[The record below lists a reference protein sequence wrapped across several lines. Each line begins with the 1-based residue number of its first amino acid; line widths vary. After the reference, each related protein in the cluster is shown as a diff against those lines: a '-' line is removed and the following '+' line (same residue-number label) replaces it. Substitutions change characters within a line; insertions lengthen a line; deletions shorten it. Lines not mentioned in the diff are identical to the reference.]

1 MIYTITF
8 NPSLDYIMH
17 VDCFEEGETN
27 RSKQEEIYPGGK
39 GFNVSTILSRL
50 NLETTALG
58 FVAGFT
64 GEEIV
69 KELKERGFT
78 CDLCQLESGL
88 SRINVKMKGAKETEI
103 NGSGPDIPQEKL
115 DELFDKLNQLQE
127 NDILVLAGSIPSSLP
142 NDIYEQIMKKLDQQ
156 GIKIIVDATNDLL
169 KKVLPYH
176 PFLIKPNH
184 RELEEL
190 FNVKIENKEDLIHYA
205 RKLQEQGAIN
215 VLVSLGKDG
224 AILVSEDGHVYY
236 CAGAKET
243 EINGSGPDIPQEKLD
258 ELFEKLDHL
267 KENDTL
273 VLAGS
278 IPSSLPDDIY
288 EQIMKKLDQQG
299 IKIIVDATNDLL
311 KKVLPYHP
319 FLIKPN
325 HRELEE
331 LFNVKIENKEDL
343 IHYARKLQEQGAIN
357 VLVSLGKDGA
367 ILVSEDTHVYY
378 CAGAKGKLL
387 NSVGSGDSMV
397 AGFIAGYLKD
407 KKYDE
412 ALKLGSACGGATA
425 FSEDLA
431 EASMI
436 QEVYKQLQVEEL

>member
-1 MIYTITF
+1 MLIVLKKGKQTVQSKKKFENF
-8 NPSLDYIMH
+8 NQLPIDGVVIRN
-17 VDCFEEGETN
+17 FEA
-27 RSKQEEIYPGGK
+27 
-39 GFNVSTILSRL
+39 F
-50 NLETTALG
+50 
-58 FVAGFT
+58 FF
-64 GEEIV
+64 
-69 KELKERGFT
+69 LKERGFD
-78 CDLCQLESGL
+78 CDLCQLENGL

-115 DELFDKLNQLQE
+115 NELFEKLDHLQE

-142 NDIYEQIMKKLDQQ
+142 SDIYEQIMKKLDQQ

-169 KKVLPYH
+169 KKALPYH

-190 FNVKIENKEDLIHYA
+190 FNVKIENQEDLIFYA

-224 AILVSEDGHVYY
+224 AILVSED
-236 CAGAKET
+236 
-243 EINGSGPDIPQEKLD
+243 D
-258 ELFEKLDHL
+258 
-267 KENDTL
+267 
-273 VLAGS
+273 
-278 IPSSLPDDIY
+278 
-288 EQIMKKLDQQG
+288 
-299 IKIIVDATNDLL
+299 
-311 KKVLPYHP
+311 
-319 FLIKPN
+319 
-325 HRELEE
+325 
-331 LFNVKIENKEDL
+331 
-343 IHYARKLQEQGAIN
+343 
-357 VLVSLGKDGA
+357 
-367 ILVSEDTHVYY
+367 HVYY

-407 KKYDE
+407 KKYDV

-436 QEVYKQLQVEEL
+436 QEVYKQLKVKEL

>member
-58 FVAGFT
+58 LVAGFT

-69 KELKERGFT
+69 KELKERGFD
-78 CDLCQLESGL
+78 CDLCQLENGL

-115 DELFDKLNQLQE
+115 NELFEKLDHLQE

-142 NDIYEQIMKKLDQQ
+142 SDIYEQIMKKLDQQ

-190 FNVKIENKEDLIHYA
+190 FNVKIENQEDLIFYA

-224 AILVSEDGHVYY
+224 AILVSED
-236 CAGAKET
+236 
-243 EINGSGPDIPQEKLD
+243 D
-258 ELFEKLDHL
+258 
-267 KENDTL
+267 
-273 VLAGS
+273 
-278 IPSSLPDDIY
+278 
-288 EQIMKKLDQQG
+288 
-299 IKIIVDATNDLL
+299 
-311 KKVLPYHP
+311 
-319 FLIKPN
+319 
-325 HRELEE
+325 
-331 LFNVKIENKEDL
+331 
-343 IHYARKLQEQGAIN
+343 
-357 VLVSLGKDGA
+357 
-367 ILVSEDTHVYY
+367 HVYY

-397 AGFIAGYLKD
+397 AGFIAGYLKE

-436 QEVYKQLQVEEL
+436 QEVYKQLKVEEL

>member
-78 CDLCQLESGL
+78 CDLCQLENDL

-205 RKLQEQGAIN
+205 RKLQKQGAIN

-224 AILVSEDGHVYY
+224 AILVSEDG
-236 CAGAKET
+236 
-243 EINGSGPDIPQEKLD
+243 
-258 ELFEKLDHL
+258 
-267 KENDTL
+267 
-273 VLAGS
+273 
-278 IPSSLPDDIY
+278 
-288 EQIMKKLDQQG
+288 
-299 IKIIVDATNDLL
+299 
-311 KKVLPYHP
+311 
-319 FLIKPN
+319 
-325 HRELEE
+325 
-331 LFNVKIENKEDL
+331 
-343 IHYARKLQEQGAIN
+343 
-357 VLVSLGKDGA
+357 
-367 ILVSEDTHVYY
+367 HVYY

>member
-69 KELKERGFT
+69 KELKERGFD
-78 CDLCQLESGL
+78 CDLCQLENGL

-115 DELFDKLNQLQE
+115 N
-127 NDILVLAGSIPSSLP
+127 
-142 NDIYEQIMKKLDQQ
+142 
-156 GIKIIVDATNDLL
+156 
-169 KKVLPYH
+169 
-176 PFLIKPNH
+176 
-184 RELEEL
+184 
-190 FNVKIENKEDLIHYA
+190 
-205 RKLQEQGAIN
+205 
-215 VLVSLGKDG
+215 
-224 AILVSEDGHVYY
+224 
-236 CAGAKET
+236 
-243 EINGSGPDIPQEKLD
+243 

-319 FLIKPN
+319 FLI
-325 HRELEE
+325 
-331 LFNVKIENKEDL
+331 
-343 IHYARKLQEQGAIN
+343 N

-367 ILVSEDTHVYY
+367 ILVSEDNHVYY

-397 AGFIAGYLKD
+397 AGFIAGYLKE

-436 QEVYKQLQVEEL
+436 QEVYKQLKVEEL

>member
-69 KELKERGFT
+69 KELKERGFD
-78 CDLCQLESGL
+78 CDLCQLENGL

-115 DELFDKLNQLQE
+115 N
-127 NDILVLAGSIPSSLP
+127 
-142 NDIYEQIMKKLDQQ
+142 
-156 GIKIIVDATNDLL
+156 
-169 KKVLPYH
+169 
-176 PFLIKPNH
+176 
-184 RELEEL
+184 
-190 FNVKIENKEDLIHYA
+190 
-205 RKLQEQGAIN
+205 
-215 VLVSLGKDG
+215 
-224 AILVSEDGHVYY
+224 
-236 CAGAKET
+236 
-243 EINGSGPDIPQEKLD
+243 

-311 KKVLPYHP
+311 KKVLP
-319 FLIKPN
+319 
-325 HRELEE
+325 
-331 LFNVKIENKEDL
+331 
-343 IHYARKLQEQGAIN
+343 
-357 VLVSLGKDGA
+357 
-367 ILVSEDTHVYY
+367 ILS
-378 CAGAKGKLL
+378 
-387 NSVGSGDSMV
+387 
-397 AGFIAGYLKD
+397 
-407 KKYDE
+407 
-412 ALKLGSACGGATA
+412 
-425 FSEDLA
+425 
-431 EASMI
+431 
-436 QEVYKQLQVEEL
+436 

>member
-1 MIYTITF
+1 MKKNRGITMVALVITIVVLLIIAGISIGAGNNAIKNSKLENLKTNMLLIEVKAKEQIENAKF
-8 NPSLDYIMH
+8 RLGTSFDKAT
-17 VDCFEEGETN
+17 EEEKTN
-27 RSKQEEIYPGGK
+27 RV
-39 GFNVSTILSRL
+39 N
-50 NLETTALG
+50 TAKSE
-58 FVAGFT
+58 FT

-69 KELKERGFT
+69 KELKERGFD
-78 CDLCQLESGL
+78 CDLCQLENGL
-88 SRINVKMKGAKETEI
+88 SRINVKMK
-103 NGSGPDIPQEKL
+103 
-115 DELFDKLNQLQE
+115 
-127 NDILVLAGSIPSSLP
+127 
-142 NDIYEQIMKKLDQQ
+142 
-156 GIKIIVDATNDLL
+156 
-169 KKVLPYH
+169 
-176 PFLIKPNH
+176 
-184 RELEEL
+184 
-190 FNVKIENKEDLIHYA
+190 
-205 RKLQEQGAIN
+205 
-215 VLVSLGKDG
+215 
-224 AILVSEDGHVYY
+224 
-236 CAGAKET
+236 GAKET